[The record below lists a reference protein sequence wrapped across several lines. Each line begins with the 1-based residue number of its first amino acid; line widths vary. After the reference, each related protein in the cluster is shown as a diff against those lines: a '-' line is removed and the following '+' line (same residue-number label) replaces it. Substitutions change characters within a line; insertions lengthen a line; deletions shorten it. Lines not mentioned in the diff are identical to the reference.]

1 MQGRQ
6 WRGGPS
12 VILGAVEVPGRRG
25 AAVPLPTGQGAWKGP
40 SRHHQRGSAPSEES
54 GGRCLPAA
62 MTFVPGVGSWKC
74 G

>member
-40 SRHHQRGSAPSEES
+40 SHHHHQPPVRRAE
-54 GGRCLPAA
+54 A
-62 MTFVPGVGSWKC
+62 GVC
-74 G
+74 QLR